1 LKIVVWGLCAV
12 ITALFS
18 ACPPYLPE
26 KVQIR
31 TEPAIYLPLGTPD
44 SIQDNLDFPIN
55 DLAKNMPSFSA
66 EGGGEIASY
75 DYLGYG
81 DIQAFIIGLKLLEK
95 ALELPENISKENSIP
110 SEVSDTGGLSTLP
123 EGLPDELSYSI
134 APSNL
139 PDGIEMPATPTVPD
153 IDPITIQLDS
163 IEGET
168 ESGIDLSSIQNVLGD
183 YDGLKFRSIPVYLYV
198 SGPDKIFTNDEGE
211 SNVTISITAV
221 DKSGSTDTDAGTN
234 TELMED
240 TELLTDATVNSQEF
254 PEFPAENESMK
265 ELSSKPKTH
274 FDLADILNLDNPPS
288 NLGFKYKIDIEP
300 ITVELTELETVKDD
314 FTKNPLS
321 VMLVVLLPL
330 QFDVTKDVPILSEKN
345 DDPDAKAIPF
355 PEEGQDLF
363 GRVSEDDEGSASMK
377 DILDILRSLRIDI
390 NIENNIG
397 FAGYAPIYKGKPD
410 TADEEKNRLGEISL
424 SGLSSVSL
432 SRSEIAYPL
441 NIWIE
446 MYLGEGQN
454 FEIKRLPEDTEAL
467 PLNLSL
473 SITVET
479 HIDKTF

>member
-12 ITALFS
+12 FTALFS

-55 DLAKNMPSFSA
+55 DLATGGMSFSA
-66 EGGGEIASY
+66 GGNNEIASY

-81 DIQAFIIGLKLLEK
+81 DTRAFIISLKLAEINLK
-95 ALELPENISKENSIP
+95 ADLFPEAAPQVLSGMSNEVKPFGTLDFSPTTPQKEITG
-110 SEVSDTGGLSTLP
+110 DTG
-123 EGLPDELSYSI
+123 
-134 APSNL
+134 
-139 PDGIEMPATPTVPD
+139 DGF
-153 IDPITIQLDS
+153 
-163 IEGET
+163 
-168 ESGIDLSSIQNVLGD
+168 DLSGMQNIL

-198 SGPDKIFTNDEGE
+198 SGPSRIFTKDNGDKD
-211 SNVTISITAV
+211 NVTVSVSAF
-221 DKSGSTDTDAGTN
+221 DKDNENKPLKEGSNEAGVVLLSGAPVTP
-234 TELMED
+234 
-240 TELLTDATVNSQEF
+240 QEF
-254 PEFPAENESMK
+254 PDFPESENDSMK
-265 ELSSKPKTH
+265 ELPSPRPET
-274 FDLADILNLDNPPS
+274 FFYLTDILNLDNPPKS
-288 NLGFKYKIDIEP
+288 LKFKYTINIGS
-300 ITVELTELETVKDD
+300 ITVKLSDLPNVKDD
-314 FTKNPLS
+314 FEKNPLS

-345 DDPDAKAIPF
+345 DDPDAKAIHF
-355 PEEGQDLF
+355 LEEGQDLF

-377 DILDILRSLRIDI
+377 DILEMLRSLRIDI

-410 TADEEKNRLGEISL
+410 TADEEKIRLGKISL

-446 MYLGEGQN
+446 MYLKEGQG
-454 FEIKRLPEDTEAL
+454 FEIKRLPDDTDEL
-467 PLNLSL
+467 PLKLSL